1 MITENNPTVYSIRVN
16 GVVLFAN
23 LASRTLA
30 EATLFQLS
38 LEQRA
43 LAEIVPTTVQGQQIL
58 FG

>member
-16 GVVLFAN
+16 GVVLFSN
-23 LASRTLA
+23 LPSRNLA

-38 LEQRA
+38 PEQRA

-58 FG
+58 LG